1 MGGKTKKIAKNCE
14 KKWADKRRKQ
24 QKTMRK
30 NGRKTKKIAKNCE
43 KKMGRKTKKNQSK
56 FILKML

>member
-1 MGGKTKKIAKNCE
+1 
-14 KKWADKRRKQ
+14 
-24 QKTMRK
+24 MRK

-43 KKMGRKTKKNQSK
+43 KKMDRKTKKNQSK